1 MSNQKRYRLDI
12 TIDAPTTKEL
22 IYALSRINDRVL
34 NNSGTGR
41 FKVNDTTIEMDLST
55 YGELNYRIDNIN
67 GKMCLIFKSK
77 M

>member
-22 IYALSRINDRVL
+22 IYALSRISNRVV

-41 FKVNDTTIEMDLST
+41 FKVNDTTIEMDLTT
-55 YGELNYRIDNIN
+55 YGEIDYRIDSIN

>member
-1 MSNQKRYRLDI
+1 MSNQKRYRLEL

-22 IYALSRINDRVL
+22 IYALTRINDRVV

-55 YGELNYRIDNIN
+55 YGEIDYRIDTIN
-67 GKMCLIFKSK
+67 EKMCLIFKSK

>member
-22 IYALSRINDRVL
+22 IYALSRINDRVV

-55 YGELNYRIDNIN
+55 YGEIDYRIDNIN

>member
-22 IYALSRINDRVL
+22 IYALSRINDRVV

-55 YGELNYRIDNIN
+55 YGEIDYRIDNIN

-77 M
+77 I

>member
-1 MSNQKRYRLDI
+1 MSDQKRYRLEL

-22 IYALSRINDRVL
+22 IYALTRINDRVV

-55 YGELNYRIDNIN
+55 YGEIDYRIDTIN
-67 GKMCLIFKSK
+67 EKMCLIFKSK

>member
-22 IYALSRINDRVL
+22 IYALSRINDRVV

-41 FKVNDTTIEMDLST
+41 FKVNDTTIEMDLSA
-55 YGELNYRIDNIN
+55 YGEIDYRIDNIN